1 MTITNIVL
9 CGGGPVGYVQFGIF
23 KELIENKY
31 INYKD
36 IENIYS
42 VSIGTITG
50 LILLLELELLDIENY
65 IINRPLDKLLHIS
78 NYDYLNMFYTK
89 GLYDINLIRKFI
101 EPLLKTNNLSIDITL
116 IELYNVTKKK
126 FNIFATNLNKIEL
139 VNFNYITYPEY
150 KLVDCIYMSCC
161 FPGMFRPYFIN
172 NECYIDGG
180 ILSNC
185 PYNECIK
192 DTNMEYKNTLIII
205 NKRNLTIDYKQAIKE
220 YNILNNLK
228 SNEEDI
234 SNNIIQHK
242 ENDISQ
248 NDISQNDISEND
260 ISQNDISQNNISQ
273 NNKSQNNIYENTNII
288 SYFIFIMRQLVSKIY
303 MIENINSNEYY
314 ITDIERYKI
323 NCCYSNNLSSIFDWI
338 KILTNKDSD
347 KETKTDLIHYG
358 EIIGKRFLSDI
369 KPIS

>member
-205 NKRNLTIDYKQAIKE
+205 NKRNLTIDYKQTIKE

-248 NDISQNDISEND
+248 ND
-260 ISQNDISQNNISQ
+260 ISQ

>member
-192 DTNMEYKNTLIII
+192 DIDIECNNTLIII
-205 NKRNLTIDYKQAIKE
+205 NKRNLISDYKETIKE
-220 YNILNNLK
+220 YNILNN
-228 SNEEDI
+228 
-234 SNNIIQHK
+234 IQYK
-242 ENDISQ
+242 E
-248 NDISQNDISEND
+248 D

-273 NNKSQNNIYENTNII
+273 NDISQNNISQNDISQNNISQNNIYENTNII
-288 SYFIFIMRQLVSKIY
+288 SYFIFIMKQLVSKIY
-303 MIENINSNEYY
+303 IIDNLNNNEYY
-314 ITDIERYKI
+314 IKEIEKYKI
-323 NCCYSNNLSSIFDWI
+323 NCCYCNNTLNIFDWI
-338 KILTNKDSD
+338 KILTS
-347 KETKTDLIHYG
+347 KEKKIDLIYYG
-358 EIIGKRFLSDI
+358 EIIGKKFLTEI
-369 KPIS
+369 KSVSN